1 MFVMVMIVNN
11 MLSAYKIKAEINRLD
26 QYTCK
31 VNHNEEVTGV
41 VKEYEGF

>member
-1 MFVMVMIVNN
+1 